1 MSCSLLL
8 SRGGCKMAVKG
19 KLDDPSEPWDSRP
32 AIISDEL
39 PTHEVKIENLE
50 CDFNLLLK
58 S

>member
-1 MSCSLLL
+1 
-8 SRGGCKMAVKG
+8 MAVKG